1 MIRQSFNCDRSIMSQ
16 NTFVDNLISSSKL
29 LKVIGLIDCMGG
41 GPHYLCTRKGHIGTL
56 WGGIGTCTGETHPY
70 SAEVPFP

>member
-1 MIRQSFNCDRSIMSQ
+1 
-16 NTFVDNLISSSKL
+16 VHDNV
-29 LKVIGLIDCMGG
+29 LKVIGLIDCVGG